1 MEEDV
6 KIIDSK
12 IGAKPLVVIHN
23 ETTEIVVGQPKAQDA
38 VQWLHF
44 KFFCYSTRISRME
57 SKV

>member
-1 MEEDV
+1 
-6 KIIDSK
+6 
-12 IGAKPLVVIHN
+12 LVVIHN